1 MNINKIVDKKYEKM
15 SFNELA
21 DSPFNAIQGV
31 TESEAE
37 LISQAFHINEL
48 SKYVNWARAIVTLAE
63 AEEAEA
69 EKKET
74 PRASRKP
81 RTK

>member
-15 SFNELA
+15 SFNEIA
-21 DSPFNAIQGV
+21 DSPFSAIQGV
-31 TESEAE
+31 TESESE
-37 LISQAFHINEL
+37 LISQAFHIKEL

-63 AEEAEA
+63 AEEAE
-69 EKKET
+69 EKET
-74 PRASRKP
+74 PQASRKP